1 VTITKVE
8 AYNGTSY
15 VTLFSGTAQLDLV
28 AAAGAGSF
36 PGIAD
41 LTLPAG
47 TYSQIRITFANQ
59 FGIRGSLPYLGVTWY
74 ATSTTTEAGAAST
87 GSADAASAGE
97 AALLNPLWGA
107 LGAAVTQTITIPS
120 ITVTAATN
128 YQPTLKFDISTS
140 LALWEVAGV
149 SHYFT
154 LAPIT
159 VSIL

>member
-1 VTITKVE
+1 
-8 AYNGTSY
+8 
-15 VTLFSGTAQLDLV
+15 
-28 AAAGAGSF
+28 
-36 PGIAD
+36 
-41 LTLPAG
+41 
-47 TYSQIRITFANQ
+47 
-59 FGIRGSLPYLGVTWY
+59 
-74 ATSTTTEAGAAST
+74 
-87 GSADAASAGE
+87 
-97 AALLNPLWGA
+97 
-107 LGAAVTQTITIPS
+107 VTQTITIPS